1 MKFLKKKEGNKKFS
15 SFKNNENK
23 KESNKEALRGYKCNK
38 TGHIK
43 VDCPFF
49 QNKKKNPHHKQ
60 VMKAIWS
67 NNSNFSSI
75 DDKEHVVN
83 ICFMAIER
91 ENEVISSND
100 ESDLFYNELHD
111 AFKTLYDEY
120 KKLGSKYSILKKNHA
135 CLLVKKDT
143 L

>member
-1 MKFLKKKEGNKKFS
+1 
-15 SFKNNENK
+15 
-23 KESNKEALRGYKCNK
+23 
-38 TGHIK
+38 
-43 VDCPFF
+43 
-49 QNKKKNPHHKQ
+49 
-60 VMKAIWS
+60 MKAIWS

>member
-1 MKFLKKKEGNKKFS
+1 
-15 SFKNNENK
+15 
-23 KESNKEALRGYKCNK
+23 
-38 TGHIK
+38 
-43 VDCPFF
+43 
-49 QNKKKNPHHKQ
+49 
-60 VMKAIWS
+60 MKAIWS
-67 NNSNFSSI
+67 NNSNSSSI

-100 ESDLFYNELHD
+100 ESDVFYNELHD
-111 AFKTLYDEY
+111 AFE

-135 CLLVKKDT
+135 CLLVEKDT